1 MISSGGNKN
10 VPLDRMKL
18 SDLPDVAGTG
28 YDDVSSPLAGRKGAA
43 DGHDDDACDGAK
55 EAERCDETGE

>member
-10 VPLDRMKL
+10 VPLDRMEL

-55 EAERCDETGE
+55 